1 MTQPCAANL
10 PIDVLEIVF
19 ARTFD
24 SRGRELHAADA
35 LRLWGT
41 LLLVCRRWKEAL
53 SRTRLELRLAVVD
66 SADAGTLLHQ
76 WLHRLELVGLCI
88 NSRSMPGNHILMDAC
103 STHDVWV
110 LNEHLIQQPALQHLQ
125 DLELI
130 LPETS
135 VVQHR
140 VSHLLRLPRLTSLRL
155 HNIHGLHLVDC
166 CPTLQHLEVRMPH
179 YYPMPAPASWRL
191 ESGTYAEV
199 GSFPHSFSMYKQP
212 GLRTF
217 RLHVEGDLA
226 LQLGQLTHV
235 CEDVSVEAT
244 TILLGVEQ
252 AEGSPLVDLF
262 SWPYEEG
269 DFVPPHI
276 WGDPAALEASHRAC
290 EEACD
295 QMIQRLGQQGPDLK
309 TLRLASD
316 VSLKIIPAS
325 ESLESFEAY
334 MAKMYP
340 VFLGA
345 LPIMYGFQAQGLEDK
360 WSILCGCSAPG
371 SQEAAEL
378 ARLTFVARGRND
390 VGITIGALSDQS
402 ED

>member
-1 MTQPCAANL
+1 M
-10 PIDVLEIVF
+10 
-19 ARTFD
+19 
-24 SRGRELHAADA
+24 
-35 LRLWGT
+35 
-41 LLLVCRRWKEAL
+41 
-53 SRTRLELRLAVVD
+53 
-66 SADAGTLLHQ
+66 
-76 WLHRLELVGLCI
+76 
-88 NSRSMPGNHILMDAC
+88 
-103 STHDVWV
+103 
-110 LNEHLIQQPALQHLQ
+110 
-125 DLELI
+125 
-130 LPETS
+130 
-135 VVQHR
+135 
-140 VSHLLRLPRLTSLRL
+140 
-155 HNIHGLHLVDC
+155 
-166 CPTLQHLEVRMPH
+166 
-179 YYPMPAPASWRL
+179 
-191 ESGTYAEV
+191 
-199 GSFPHSFSMYKQP
+199 
-212 GLRTF
+212 RTF

-252 AEGSPLVDLF
+252 AE
-262 SWPYEEG
+262 
-269 DFVPPHI
+269 VPPHI